1 MINMLRDAG
10 YKNTSYAIAEIVDN
24 SIEANAKNINITLF
38 GQSNHNS
45 NATFSKRSCNIRRW
59 QWHAL
64 KF

>member
-38 GQSNHNS
+38 EGKVI
-45 NATFSKRSCNIRRW
+45 TTERDI
-59 QWHAL
+59 
-64 KF
+64 